1 MPIQLSPARPPLI
14 AHVIYRLDTGGLENG
29 LVNLINHMPE
39 NRYRHAILCL
49 KGHTEFRQRL
59 RRNDVMLF
67 DLGKREGQDFGL
79 YWRLWRIFRSIRP
92 QIVHTRN
99 LATLEASV
107 PAYLAGVKVRIHG
120 EHGRDIGDLNGE
132 NKKNILLRRAIMPF
146 VSHTIALSQ
155 DLESY
160 VLEKIRVPPAKI
172 TQIYNGV
179 DADKFYPADSKR
191 TDFPFSEKKY
201 VVFGSVG
208 RMQAVKDHATL
219 IRAFVALVR
228 TKPEYRDTA
237 RLMIVGDGTL
247 RQEALSQLEM
257 AGCAELSWLP
267 GGRDD
272 VPDLMRQMDV
282 FVLPSLAEGISNTIL
297 EAMSTGLPVIAT
309 RVGGNTELVH
319 EQMTGQLVP
328 VSDADALT
336 GAMLS
341 YLAHR
346 PLIESQG
353 RQARLDTETHYSM
366 QAMVN
371 AYLQVYDTQLAN
383 KT

>member
-1 MPIQLSPARPPLI
+1 MTIPPSTARLPLI

-49 KGHTEFRQRL
+49 KGHTEFRRRL

-67 DLGKREGQDFGL
+67 DLEKREGQDWGL
-79 YWRLWRIFRSIRP
+79 YWRLLRIFRSIQP

-99 LATLEASV
+99 LATLEAAV
-107 PAYLAGVKVRIHG
+107 PAWLAGVKVRIHG

-132 NKKNILLRRAIMPF
+132 NKKNILLRRALMPF
-146 VSHTIALSQ
+146 VSHTIALSR

-160 VLEKIRVPPAKI
+160 VQEKIRVKPAKI

-179 DADKFYPADSKR
+179 DADTFHPADNKR
-191 TDFPFSEKKY
+191 PDLPYAEKKY

-208 RMQAVKDHATL
+208 RMQAVKDHALLVRAFIML
-219 IRAFVALVR
+219 IRTR
-228 TKPEYRDTA
+228 PEYRDTA
-237 RLMIVGDGTL
+237 RLMIVGDGPL
-247 RQEALSQLEM
+247 RQEALSQLEL
-257 AGCAELSWLP
+257 AGCGELAWLP

-272 VPDLMRQMDV
+272 IPDIMRQMDV

-297 EAMSTGLPVIAT
+297 EAMASGLPVIAT
-309 RVGGNTELVH
+309 RVGGNTELVR
-319 EQMTGQLVP
+319 EQVTGQLVP
-328 VSDADALT
+328 ASDAQALT
-336 GAMLS
+336 AAMLS

-346 PLIESQG
+346 PLIESHG
-353 RQARLDTETHYSM
+353 RQARLDIETRYSM

-371 AYLQVYDTQLAN
+371 AYLQVYDTRMAD
-383 KT
+383 K

>member
-1 MPIQLSPARPPLI
+1 MSIQPAQITPPLI

-49 KGHTEFRQRL
+49 KGHTEFRKRL
-59 RRNDVMLF
+59 RRSDVTLY

-79 YWRLWRIFRSIRP
+79 YWRLWHIFRTIQP

-99 LATLEASV
+99 LTTLEASV
-107 PAYLAGVKVRIHG
+107 PAYLAGIKVCIHG
-120 EHGRDIGDLNGE
+120 EHGRDMGDLDGSNR
-132 NKKNILLRRAIMPF
+132 KNILLRRALMPF
-146 VSHTIALSQ
+146 VDHTIALSR

-160 VLEKIRVPPAKI
+160 LSKKIQVPPAKT

-179 DADKFYPADSKR
+179 DAEKFHPTAAKR
-191 TDFPFSEKKY
+191 TDLPFSDTKY

-208 RMQAVKDHATL
+208 RMQPVKDHATL
-219 IRAFVALVR
+219 VRAFIALVHI
-228 TKPEYRDTA
+228 KPEYRDTA
-237 RLMIVGDGTL
+237 RLIIVGDGPL
-247 RQEALSQLEM
+247 RQDALSLLET
-257 AGCAELSWLP
+257 AGCSALAWLP
-267 GGRDD
+267 GERDD

-297 EAMSTGLPVIAT
+297 EAMATGLPVIAT
-309 RVGGNTELVH
+309 RVGGNTELV
-319 EQMTGQLVP
+319 QDTATGQLVP
-328 VSDADALT
+328 VSDTAALT
-336 GAMLS
+336 HAMIS
-341 YLAHR
+341 YLTHR
-346 PLIESQG
+346 PLIELHGQ
-353 RQARLDTETHYSM
+353 QARQDIETHYSM

-383 KT
+383 LT